1 MKKLLAAALLAA
13 TAFAAQA
20 ADIEGKWRTVDDK
33 TKKPKAIVQISK
45 SGNAYS
51 GRIVGVAAGVENHC
65 AECKQPGTLTGRWVV
80 RGLQPVEGKEGRF
93 DKGTITDPKSGD
105 SYKSKAKLSADGRV
119 LTVKGCW
126 GVVCRSQRWER
137 VN

>member
-1 MKKLLAAALLAA
+1 MAH
-13 TAFAAQA
+13 
-20 ADIEGKWRTVDDK
+20 R
-33 TKKPKAIVQISK
+33 K

-93 DKGTITDPKSGD
+93 DKGTITDSICFSTAVSGAARA
-105 SYKSKAKLSADGRV
+105 SVSAVLAKTGAAAKAAKQAADNLDNLFMVRNLV
-119 LTVKGCW
+119 
-126 GVVCRSQRWER
+126 
-137 VN
+137 